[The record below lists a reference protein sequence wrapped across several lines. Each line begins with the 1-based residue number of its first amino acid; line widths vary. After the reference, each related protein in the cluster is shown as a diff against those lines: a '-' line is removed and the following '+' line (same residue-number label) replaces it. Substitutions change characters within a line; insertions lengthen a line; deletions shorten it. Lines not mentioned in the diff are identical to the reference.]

1 MMRFRHNRYRR
12 FCLGFCSVLAVFALL
27 LSTASQAV
35 EILSW
40 QRLPLSIDLAVGR
53 ERVIFLD
60 KNVQVGME
68 SHLLGKLR
76 VQSAGGALYL
86 LAHEAIEPSRL
97 QVKDIESGELLLLD
111 IATVTGKA
119 AELAIEPV
127 RIVDGAVKQE
137 GEDRRE
143 EKAQQA
149 AQSLGIP
156 APIALTR
163 LAAQN
168 LYAPLR
174 TVEPLAGAM
183 PVNLNNLPAS
193 LPSLLPTR
201 PLQATPLLG
210 FRLGQWQVT
219 AVQLVNQ
226 SPHAFALDPRELVG
240 RFYAA
245 TFQHNWLGEA
255 GTPADTTVVYLVTEH
270 GGLEKHLLPFAV
282 TEVAQ
287 GKEAP

>member
-12 FCLGFCSVLAVFALL
+12 FCLSFSAVLTAFALL

-68 SHLLGKLR
+68 SHLVGKLR

-86 LAHEAIEPSRL
+86 LAHEPIEPSRL
-97 QVKDIESGELLLLD
+97 QVKVVESGELLLLD
-111 IATVTGKA
+111 IATVSGKA
-119 AELAIEPV
+119 AEQAIEPV
-127 RIVDGAVKQE
+127 RIVDGALKQE
-137 GEDRRE
+137 DEQRRE

-149 AQSLGIP
+149 AQTLGTP

-163 LAAQN
+163 LAAQS

-174 TVEPLAGAM
+174 TIEPLPGVV
-183 PVNLNNLPAS
+183 PVNLNNLPAL
-193 LPSLLPTR
+193 LPNLLPTR
-201 PLQATPLLG
+201 PVQATPLLG
-210 FRLGQWQVT
+210 FRLGPWQVT

-226 SPHAFALDPRELVG
+226 SAHSFALDPRELAG

-245 TFQHNWLGEA
+245 TFQHQWLGEA
-255 GTPADTTVVYLVTEH
+255 GTPADTTVVYLITEH
-270 GGLEKHLLPFAV
+270 GGLEKHLLSLSAL
-282 TEVAQ
+282 EVAQ
-287 GKEAP
+287 GQEAP

>member
-1 MMRFRHNRYRR
+1 MMWFRHNRYRR
-12 FCLGFCSVLAVFALL
+12 FCLSFFGVLAVFALL
-27 LSTASQAV
+27 LSTVCQAV
-35 EILSW
+35 EILPW
-40 QRLPLSIDLAVGR
+40 QRLPLSIDLAIGQ

-68 SHLLGKLR
+68 SHLAGKLR
-76 VQSAGGALYL
+76 VQSTGGALYL

-97 QVKDIESGELLLLD
+97 QVKVIESGELILLD
-111 IATVTGKA
+111 IATVSGKA
-119 AELAIEPV
+119 AEQAAEPV

-137 GEDRRE
+137 DEQNRE

-149 AQSLGIP
+149 AQGLSIP

-174 TVEPLAGAM
+174 TAQPLAGAM

-201 PLQATPLLG
+201 PVQATPLLG

-226 SPHAFALDPRELVG
+226 SPHAFALDPRELAG

-245 TFQHNWLGEA
+245 TFQHQWLGEA

>member
-12 FCLGFCSVLAVFALL
+12 FCLSFCGVLAVCTLL
-27 LSTASQAV
+27 LTTAARAV
-35 EILSW
+35 EILPW
-40 QRLPLSIDLAVGR
+40 QRLPLAIDLAVGQ

-68 SHLLGKLR
+68 SHLVGKLR
-76 VQSAGGALYL
+76 VQSTGGALYL

-111 IATVTGKA
+111 IATVSGKA
-119 AELAIEPV
+119 AELAIEPL
-127 RIVDGAVKQE
+127 RIVDGALKQE
-137 GEDRRE
+137 DEQRRE

-149 AQSLGIP
+149 AQTLGIP

-174 TVEPLAGAM
+174 TIEPLPGVV
-183 PVNLNNLPAS
+183 PVNLNNLPAL
-193 LPSLLPTR
+193 LPNLLPTR
-201 PLQATPLLG
+201 PVQATPLLG
-210 FRLGQWQVT
+210 FRLGAWQVT

-226 SPHAFALDPRELVG
+226 SAHSFALDPRELAG

-245 TFQHNWLGEA
+245 TFQHQWLGEA
-255 GTPADTTVVYLVTEH
+255 GTPSDTTVVYLVTAH
-270 GGLEKHLLPFAV
+270 GGLEKHLLPLSAAS
-282 TEVAQ
+282 VAQ
-287 GKEAP
+287 GQEAP

>member
-1 MMRFRHNRYRR
+1 MTTAWPLLRGLAGLS
-12 FCLGFCSVLAVFALL
+12 CVLAVFALL
-27 LSTASQAV
+27 SNPAHAV

-40 QRLPLSIDLAVGR
+40 QRLPLAIDLAVGQ

-68 SHLLGKLR
+68 SHLVGKLR

-97 QVKDIESGELLLLD
+97 QVKVVESGELILLD
-111 IATVTGKA
+111 IATRSGKA
-119 AELAIEPV
+119 APLALEPV
-127 RIVDGAVKQE
+127 RIIDALAEQE
-137 GEDRRE
+137 ALAKAE

-149 AQSLGIP
+149 AQHLTIP

-163 LAAQN
+163 LAAQS

-174 TVEPLAGAM
+174 TVEPLPGAM
-183 PVNLNNLPAS
+183 PVSLNHLPS
-193 LPSLLPTR
+193 PLPSLLPTR
-201 PLQATPLLG
+201 PLQATPLLA
-210 FRLGQWQVT
+210 FKLGQWHVT

-226 SPHAFALDPRELVG
+226 SPHSVALDPRELVG

-245 TFQHNWLGEA
+245 TFQHSWLGEA
-255 GTPADTTVVYLVTEH
+255 GTPLDTTVVYLVTEH
-270 GGLEKHLLPFAV
+270 GSLEKHLLPLAAV
-282 TEVAQ
+282 DVAQ